1 MPRLVLPL
9 LTSLSL
15 ALAACAPAKDNTVA
29 EGAVSER
36 VPSELYPVDP
46 APQPPPE
53 SAVATPPP
61 MMEDDMDRSCNADAA
76 RGMIGKTA
84 TADVVEQ
91 ARVAADA
98 EVARTLKPDQ
108 MVTMEYHPSRL
119 NIDVDDDNVITNVR
133 CG

>member
-1 MPRLVLPL
+1 
-9 LTSLSL
+9 
-15 ALAACAPAKDNTVA
+15 
-29 EGAVSER
+29 
-36 VPSELYPVDP
+36 
-46 APQPPPE
+46 
-53 SAVATPPP
+53 
-61 MMEDDMDRSCNADAA
+61 MDRSCNADAA

>member
-1 MPRLVLPL
+1 MPRLIIPL
-9 LTSLSL
+9 LLSLS
-15 ALAACAPAKDNTVA
+15 LAACAPGNDKTVS
-29 EGAVSER
+29 EGAISKG

-46 APQPPPE
+46 AQQPPAE
-53 SAVATPPP
+53 SAVASSPP
-61 MMEDDMDRSCNADAA
+61 MMEENMDRSCNADAA

-91 ARVAADA
+91 ARIAAEA
-98 EVARTLKPDQ
+98 QIARTLKPGQ

-119 NIDVDDDNVITNVR
+119 NIDVDDANRITNVR